1 MKKLGVIGGLG
12 PMATAYFMQLVIDM
26 TRAEVDQQHI
36 EMLIHSKPQ
45 IPDRTTYILDH
56 TKESPLEPMIEVGL
70 GLKNAGADVIAIPC
84 VTAHYFQNELEKA
97 ISLPVIH
104 TIEETAKY
112 LKEESISRAGI
123 MATDGTVTS
132 KLFQTTLSRYGI
144 ETVIPDAAN
153 QAKVMHIIY
162 DNVKAGRPI
171 DRSAVFEVQSFL
183 KNAGAEVILLGCT
196 ELSMIKRDLKMAD
209 GLLDVMEVL
218 ARTAVRT
225 CGELKESYQHLLTE

>member
-26 TRAEVDQQHI
+26 TKADVDQEHI

-45 IPDRTTYILDH
+45 IPDRTAYILDH
-56 TKESPLEPMIEVGL
+56 TKESPLPHMIDVGNS
-70 GLKNAGADVIAIPC
+70 LKAQGADMIAIPC
-84 VTAHYFQNELEKA
+84 VTAHYFQNELENA
-97 ISLPVIH
+97 IAIPVIH

-112 LKEESISRAGI
+112 LKSEGVSRAGV

-132 KLFQTTLSRYGI
+132 RLFQTTLGRFGI
-144 ETVIPDAAN
+144 EAIVPDAAN

-171 DRSAVFEVQSFL
+171 DRAAVFEVRSFMER
-183 KNAGAEVILLGCT
+183 AGAEVILLGCT
-196 ELSMIKRDLKMAD
+196 ELSMIKRDLKISE
-209 GLLDVMEVL
+209 GYLDVMEVL
-218 ARTAVRT
+218 ARASVMA
-225 CGELKESYQHLLTE
+225 CGTLKQDYEHLL

>member
-1 MKKLGVIGGLG
+1 M
-12 PMATAYFMQLVIDM
+12 
-26 TRAEVDQQHI
+26 
-36 EMLIHSKPQ
+36 
-45 IPDRTTYILDH
+45 
-56 TKESPLEPMIEVGL
+56 
-70 GLKNAGADVIAIPC
+70 IAIPC
-84 VTAHYFQNELEKA
+84 VTAHYFQNELEEA

-132 KLFQTTLSRYGI
+132 RLFQTTLKKYGMEAI
-144 ETVIPDAAN
+144 IPDASN

-196 ELSMIKRDLKMAD
+196 ELSMIKRDLKMAE
-209 GLLDVMEVL
+209 GFLDVMEVL
-218 ARTAVRT
+218 ARTAVMR
-225 CGELKESYQHLLTE
+225 CGTLKESYRHLLTE